1 MKTRNLRLIKNAFIA
16 AALALAAPAGFG
28 AFDPVNDDTDIFL
41 ADPAFN
47 AERPNVL
54 IIMDNTANWNQPFTA
69 EKTALVNVVG
79 TLGDGL
85 NVGIGMFTESGGAN
99 GGNDGM
105 YIRYAVR
112 QLTSTNKAAF
122 QALVNSLD
130 SNADKSNGGKAA
142 LAMYEAYLYYAG
154 LTAYG
159 GSGKVKRDYAG
170 NTAGGPAGAVPGSF
184 PGNAFT
190 DSASTTYVSPI
201 VSPCQK
207 NFIVYISNGKASDN
221 TNDLDT
227 SLAGLTT
234 ANGGLAPSQITLS
247 NVSPD
252 SNSQQGNWAD
262 EWAKWMSINDCNQP
276 IAGVQ
281 TVVTYTIDVG
291 PSNVIDP
298 STSGVGWSTLLKS
311 MASSSGGKYFPINS
325 NEANAAQAIQDALT
339 TIFNEVQAVNS
350 VFAATTLPV
359 SVNVRGTN
367 LNQVYIGVFRPD
379 ANKLPRWLGNLKM
392 YKLGVD
398 SATQTLF
405 LADANNNVASNSS
418 TGFISSSALSYW
430 TTSSSFWSFRAPG
443 YATTDVGK
451 QSDSQD
457 GDLVEKAAPAE
468 SLRIKFPTSQGARN
482 VFTCT
487 SSGGG
492 ICANGTTFSASVAS
506 TVFSAG
512 GTGNPPDNTD
522 ITAADLGA
530 YLQYP
535 VNSLQAAINAD
546 AVTSTVTTVLGAVP
560 NPSWTTGSQ
569 VVRISGALPNAF
581 NGDVTISGYTEN
593 SPSAGLTTFTYQINS
608 VLPGN
613 IAAVQMPLTPTP
625 VPHQLRTG
633 DFVTVSGASPV
644 VYNVTNAPISFIN
657 PNRFSYTLS
666 GNATGAATLGTVRGS
681 KAVNMLVGQR
691 NSSTAFAVIPA
702 HGYSGVSITGFSMS
716 GSTYS
721 FFNSVLGGTAT
732 VLSGTSDTLSY
743 TTGSVISGTAN
754 AVLVTSN
761 THELQTGD
769 LITVT
774 GGNPTSY
781 NVTDAVVTRI

>member
-1 MKTRNLRLIKNAFIA
+1 MKTTNLRLIKNAFVA
-16 AALALAAPAGFG
+16 VALTLAAPAGFG

-54 IIMDNTANWNQPFTA
+54 IIMDNTANWNPPFTA

-79 TLGDGL
+79 TLSDGL
-85 NVGIGMFTESGGAN
+85 NVGLGMFTETGSGN

-112 QLTSTNKAAF
+112 QLTATNKSAF

-130 SNADKSNGGKAA
+130 QTGDKSNGGNAA

-154 LTAYG
+154 LSAYA

-190 DSASTTYVSPI
+190 NGSSTTYVSPI

-207 NFIVYISNGKASDN
+207 NFIIYISNGKAQDN
-221 TNDLDT
+221 TNDLGS
-227 SLAGLTT
+227 SLAGLTS
-234 ANGGLAPSQITLS
+234 ANGGVAPSQITLS

-252 SNSQQGNWAD
+252 SSSQQGNWAD

-276 IAGVQ
+276 VPGVQ
-281 TVVTYTIDVG
+281 TVVTYTLDVG
-291 PSNVIDP
+291 PAVVTDNSVN
-298 STSGVGWSTLLKS
+298 GAGWSTLLKS
-311 MASSSGGKYFPINS
+311 MAASSGGKYFAINNS
-325 NEANAAQAIQDALT
+325 DPNEAQAIQDALT

-398 SATQTLF
+398 TSAKIPRLF
-405 LADANNNVASNSS
+405 LADAVGNVASNSS
-418 TGFISSSALSYW
+418 TGIISSSALSYW
-430 TTSSSFWSFRAPG
+430 TSSSSYWGFRAPN

-451 QSDSQD
+451 QSDSPD
-457 GDLVEKAAPAE
+457 GDLVEKGAAAE
-468 SLRIKFPTSQGARN
+468 RLRIIFPTAQGARN

-492 ICANGTTFSASVAS
+492 VCANGTTFSASVPS

-522 ITAADLGA
+522 ITAADLGS
-530 YLQYP
+530 YLTYP
-535 VNSLQAAINAD
+535 VNSLQAAVNAD
-546 AVTSTVTTVLGAVP
+546 AVTSTVTAVLGAV
-560 NPSWTTGSQ
+560 
-569 VVRISGALPNAF
+569 
-581 NGDVTISGYTEN
+581 
-593 SPSAGLTTFTYQINS
+593 
-608 VLPGN
+608 
-613 IAAVQMPLTPTP
+613 
-625 VPHQLRTG
+625 
-633 DFVTVSGASPV
+633 
-644 VYNVTNAPISFIN
+644 
-657 PNRFSYTLS
+657 
-666 GNATGAATLGTVRGS
+666 
-681 KAVNMLVGQR
+681 
-691 NSSTAFAVIPA
+691 
-702 HGYSGVSITGFSMS
+702 
-716 GSTYS
+716 
-721 FFNSVLGGTAT
+721 
-732 VLSGTSDTLSY
+732 
-743 TTGSVISGTAN
+743 
-754 AVLVTSN
+754 
-761 THELQTGD
+761 
-769 LITVT
+769 
-774 GGNPTSY
+774 
-781 NVTDAVVTRI
+781 